1 MKKLLAL
8 FLVVG
13 TLVLLVACNGGTG
26 GDLKESDY
34 TQPTSTQDDE
44 SKQEGESKQE
54 SNTEIESEDM
64 QESETEKA
72 DGNGEGNDQPP
83 KIQTQGYVL
92 AVSTSTHSN
101 SNYDLPNGMSMF
113 YLLSDGTFLVFDGG
127 QGIAASSIDAHHLYK
142 QLRAVA
148 DENGIEQ
155 IVVSAWV
162 ITHAHRDH
170 YGFGQV
176 FFSTYQN
183 EVQINSF
190 LYNAVAG
197 NSASQTV
204 KKMLS
209 SNYPTAKIF
218 SLDVGT
224 CIWLADVQVEVLM
237 TPEALTADK
246 PNAIN
251 EDFNNSSLVL
261 KLTVGNKTVLMTGD
275 ASKAA
280 WEWLAETYPAV
291 DGVSKLKSDVLQ
303 VPHHGA
309 KTAGTTAGYALVDP
323 DVLVYP
329 AGARLYE
336 RCVNPKYSNYQE
348 STAVLISNT
357 AKKHGDTTLDPTD
370 LNALIEKEYFFLAGE
385 YLGTEQ
391 ELTSTRQCFLKASE
405 S

>member
-8 FLVVG
+8 FLAVG
-13 TLVLLVACNGGTG
+13 TLVLLVACNGGTEG
-26 GDLKESDY
+26 GLKETDY
-34 TQPTSTQDDE
+34 TQPTSTQD
-44 SKQEGESKQE
+44 GESKQE
-54 SNTEIESEDM
+54 SNTEK
-64 QESETEKA
+64 ESETVQESKTTQA
-72 DGNGEGNDQPP
+72 NGNGEDNDTPK

-113 YLLSDGTFLVFDGG
+113 YLLSDGTFFVFDGG
-127 QGIAASSIDAHHLYK
+127 QGLAASSIDAHHLYK

-176 FFSTYQN
+176 FFSTYRD
-183 EVQINSF
+183 EVQVNSF
-190 LYNAVAG
+190 WYNTVAG
-197 NSASQTV
+197 NAAAQMV
-204 KKMLS
+204 KNQLS
-209 SNYPTAKIF
+209 SGYPTAKIC
-218 SLDVGT
+218 SLEVGE
-224 CIWLADVQVEVLM
+224 CISVADVQVEVLM

-246 PNAIN
+246 PQAIK

-280 WEWLAETYPAV
+280 WEWLVEKYPAV
-291 DGVSKLKSDVLQ
+291 DGVSKLKSDILQ

-370 LNALIEKEYFFLAGE
+370 LNALMETEYFFLAGE

-391 ELTSTRQCFLKASE
+391 ELASTRQCFIKVSE
-405 S
+405 N